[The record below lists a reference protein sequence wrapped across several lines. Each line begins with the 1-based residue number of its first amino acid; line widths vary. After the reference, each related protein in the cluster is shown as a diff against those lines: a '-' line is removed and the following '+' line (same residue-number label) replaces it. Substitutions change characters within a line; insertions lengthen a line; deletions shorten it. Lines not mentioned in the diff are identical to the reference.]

1 VRFVVAPDERKAA
14 RSAARAIARKLAE
27 AIEERG
33 TGTVALSGGTS
44 APALL
49 AELARMPV
57 EWGRVHVFQVDER
70 VAPEGDAARNLVA
83 LEAALVKPGLLER
96 ARLHAIPVGRGAED
110 AATAYAGELAGVV
123 GSPPVL
129 DVVQLGIGAD
139 GHTASLFP
147 GDAAFE
153 APEGA
158 TVACTA
164 EHGGFRRVT
173 LTLPVLSA
181 ARRIIW
187 FAHGAGKR
195 GVVGLLA
202 TRGWRAP
209 AGRVA
214 RRQAVVY
221 TDHAALESPPGGG

>member
-1 VRFVVAPDERKAA
+1 MRFVVSPDERKAA
-14 RSAARAIARKLAE
+14 RAAARAVARKLAE

-33 TGTVALSGGTS
+33 VGTLALSGGSS

-57 EWGRVHVFQVDER
+57 EWGKVDVFQVDER
-70 VAPEGDAARNLVA
+70 VAPDGDRARNLAA
-83 LEAALVKPGLLER
+83 LEAALLGPGRLDR
-96 ARLHAIPVGRGAED
+96 ARLHPVPVGLGAE
-110 AATAYAGELAGVV
+110 AAAGAYAADLARVAGT
-123 GSPPVL
+123 PPVL
-129 DVVQLGIGAD
+129 DVVQLGLGAD
-139 GHTASLFP
+139 GHTASLFA
-147 GDAAFE
+147 GDPAFE
-153 APEGA
+153 APGGA
-158 TVACTA
+158 TVACTG

-173 LTLPVLSA
+173 LTLPVISA

-221 TDHAALESPPGGG
+221 TDHAALESPQGSG